1 MPRAQKG
8 AARRKS
14 RNRVMNQAR
23 GYRGSRS
30 RSWERAKQAVTRA
43 GAYSYRDRRARK
55 RDFRRLWITRIT
67 AACRQRNLSYSRFM
81 AGIRAAEIQLNRRML
96 SEIAIHDPAG
106 FDAITEQANQ
116 ALSQKAA

>member
-14 RNRVMNQAR
+14 RNRVMNAAK

-43 GAYSYRDRRARK
+43 GAYSYRDRRQRK

-67 AACRQRNLSYSRFM
+67 AACRQRQLRYSRFM
-81 AGIRAAEIQLNRRML
+81 AGVRAAEIQLNRRML

-106 FDAITEQANQ
+106 FDAVAEQARK
-116 ALSQKAA
+116 ALPEESA